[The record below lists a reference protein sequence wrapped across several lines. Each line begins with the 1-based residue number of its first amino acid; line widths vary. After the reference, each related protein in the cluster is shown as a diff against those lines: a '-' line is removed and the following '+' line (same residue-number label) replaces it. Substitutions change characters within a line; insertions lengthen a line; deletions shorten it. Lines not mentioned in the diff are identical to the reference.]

1 MYFLFFSTNNKAEDN
16 STTKVVTIILFCLL
30 IIVVLLIAIT
40 SYTRSNN
47 EPFDNNSIDYAG
59 DDIEKISGGAATNL
73 KSFNTNNL

>member
-1 MYFLFFSTNNKAEDN
+1 M
-16 STTKVVTIILFCLL
+16 
-30 IIVVLLIAIT
+30 VLLIAIT

-59 DDIEKISGGAATNL
+59 DDIEKISSGAATNL